1 MEFYLVR
8 HGEAVS
14 ENQDPER
21 PLTQAGRQ
29 DVEQVARLAS
39 ARNVQVSVI
48 FHSGILRAKE
58 TAEILAAHLHPA
70 MGARQIDGL
79 LPQDD
84 PMVAKSELETAQ
96 QSVMLV
102 GHLPHM
108 KRLAGLLATG
118 APERE
123 VAEFA
128 PATMICFSYE
138 DCQWK
143 IAGILAPRP
152 N

>member
-29 DVEQVARLAS
+29 DMEQVARLAS

-70 MGARQIDGL
+70 LGVKQIDSL

-84 PMVAKSELETAQ
+84 PKVAKAELDTAQ
-96 QSVMLV
+96 QS
-102 GHLPHM
+102 
-108 KRLAGLLATG
+108 
-118 APERE
+118 
-123 VAEFA
+123 
-128 PATMICFSYE
+128 
-138 DCQWK
+138 DW
-143 IAGILAPRP
+143 
-152 N
+152 